1 MKLIQRHIKKF
12 EQFISI
18 LNSKDPNEENENEMK
33 KKNDKINPEIEQNEM
48 PFDENE
54 EDFKE
59 FAERLNLMVNK

>member
-18 LNSKDPNEENENEMK
+18 LNTKDPNEENEMK
-33 KKNDKINPEIEQNEM
+33 KKNDKKNPEIEQNEM